1 MDPKLT
7 KIFCD
12 FQVEP
17 RPHLCAD
24 ICHVIV
30 LREKRSRHI
39 KLFGYTIIATISL
52 ITIIPASISLVQQLG
67 QSGFGQ
73 YASLAVSDAGA
84 LTGYWKQFA
93 VTLAESIPGVSLA
106 LVLGTILLLGWSAR
120 NAIQQTKPL
129 SIIRRYA

>member
-17 RPHLCAD
+17 RSHLCAD

-39 KLFGYTIIATISL
+39 KLFGYTIIATVSL
-52 ITIIPASISLVQQLG
+52 IAIIPASISLIHQLG

-93 VTLAESIPGVSLA
+93 VTLAESVPGVSLA
-106 LVLGTILLLGWSAR
+106 LVLGTILLLGWSTR

>member
-12 FQVEP
+12 FQIEP

-30 LREKRSRHI
+30 LREKRDRQI
-39 KLFGYTIIATISL
+39 KFFGYTIIATVSL
-52 ITIIPASISLVQQLG
+52 VAIVPASISLVNQLG
-67 QSGFGQ
+67 QSGFGH
-73 YASLAVSDAGA
+73 YASLAASDAGI

-93 VTLAESIPGVSLA
+93 VILVESIPGVSLA
-106 LVLGTILLLGWSAR
+106 LVLGITLVLGWSAR
-120 NAIQQTKPL
+120 NAIKQTKPL
-129 SIIRRYA
+129 SIMRRYA